1 MVEKQILKMKFFKI
15 IEYWNIGIVFVW
27 KNRLFNLAFVNLNE
41 LKMNWTRLKNLS
53 HDHSRSWTKNQQK
66 YEPDSWTE
74 LNWTEMIAD
83 LVHFFPSLIRVNPDK
98 TSVTEHLFLV
108 HEYISEYITGVNQS
122 KNFKACYLPI
132 DTYTRVEHIEE
143 CRLTRLACTV
153 LSMSQGTPK
162 ENVFIQ
168 QRQSCHIKSP

>member
-1 MVEKQILKMKFFKI
+1 MAPQCSIFKI
-15 IEYWNIGIVFVW
+15 FFALTTFYIHS
-27 KNRLFNLAFVNLNE
+27 NL
-41 LKMNWTRLKNLS
+41 
-53 HDHSRSWTKNQQK
+53 
-66 YEPDSWTE
+66 
-74 LNWTEMIAD
+74 
-83 LVHFFPSLIRVNPDK
+83 LIRVNPDK

-108 HEYISEYITGVNQS
+108 HEYISEYITGVNQF
-122 KNFKACYLPI
+122 KIFKACYLPI